1 MHAQFPAA
9 AESGWWMCGHTVASR
24 STSSARVRP
33 TVERTKSCM
42 PRARLLLGLA
52 AAAPGSPK
60 TGQAGRRGRHAQSS
74 ARALRPPARRPLAAF
89 PAPPPFPSAAHT
101 TARQPGSSAIS
112 GFETRGFVGRIARR
126 RPRGG
131 DTCGRSAIAAEARTG

>member
-42 PRARLLLGLA
+42 PRARLLLGLAA

-112 GFETRGFVGRIARR
+112 GFETLGSWAESPGGD
-126 RPRGG
+126 RGG

>member
-101 TARQPGSSAIS
+101 TPGSPAPRRFQDSRRLGSWAES
-112 GFETRGFVGRIARR
+112 PGRPWHLWKI
-126 RPRGG
+126 G
-131 DTCGRSAIAAEARTG
+131 DSS